1 MKMTTMNFKTS
12 EVIILLAAS
21 VMSFLANVPDS
32 VLGNLVDKNI
42 VLAAL
47 ITLVVVAM
55 FRYLQMLL
63 LLTISILAI
72 GANLPA
78 EMAAALGISQPALLV
93 ALGILVAITL
103 ANRFL
108 KWLPTGKDAP
118 QQKTRDMRQD
128 MLAAIAGGD
137 RAAVQS
143 LLLLNPNVNF
153 NFNGTTPLHLAAE
166 KGYPD
171 IVRLLIAHGA
181 DFRKKN
187 AYGKTP
193 LEVALAKTRFI
204 QTEDILFNSNRT
216 YVATAGHV
224 EPRRAD
230 SEIWQT
236 QYGSH

>member
-1 MKMTTMNFKTS
+1 MKLNFKTN

-32 VLGNLVDKNI
+32 ILGNLVDKKI
-42 VLAAL
+42 VLVAL

-78 EMAAALGISQPALLV
+78 EMASELGISQLALL
-93 ALGILVAITL
+93 ASLAILVTITL
-103 ANRFL
+103 ANRML
-108 KWLPTGKDAP
+108 NWLPTEKDASVSESVDV
-118 QQKTRDMRQD
+118 RRA
-128 MLAAIAGGD
+128 MLAAIAKGD
-137 RAAVQS
+137 QVILQR
-143 LLLLNPNVNF
+143 LLLTNPGVNF
-153 NFNGTTPLHLAAE
+153 TLNGTTPLHLAAE

-171 IVRLLIAHGA
+171 IVRLLISYGA
-181 DFRKKN
+181 DFRQKN
-187 AYGKTP
+187 EYGKTP
-193 LEVALAKTRFI
+193 LEVALARTKFI

-216 YVATAGHV
+216 YAATSDRA

-230 SEIWQT
+230 TEIWHKQH
-236 QYGSH
+236 GSH